1 MTETC
6 FVDTNVLIYA
16 RDLADP
22 AKQAR
27 AEEWM
32 TRLWRSRRGRL
43 SIQVLQEYYAVVTR
57 KLKPGLPVESAR
69 QDVRLLMAWR
79 PLSINEPIIEQAWTV
94 QDRYN
99 LSWWDALIVSAA
111 KTAGCQFLLTED
123 LQSNQELQGLRVINP
138 FEAVP
143 SVILAL

>member
-22 AKQAR
+22 PKQAR

-32 TRLWRSRRGRL
+32 ARLWRSRRGRL
-43 SIQVLQEYYAVVTR
+43 SIQVLQEYYAVATR

-69 QDVRLLMAWR
+69 EDVRLLMAWR
-79 PLSINEPIIEQAWTV
+79 PLSINERVIEQAWTA

-111 KTAGCQFLLTED
+111 QTAGCRFLLTED

-138 FEAVP
+138 FEAAP
-143 SVILAL
+143 NAILSS